1 MRNSLAVTPRCEV
14 LVYYLDTRYDMSYNI
29 VLGSAFL
36 NSYYAQFE
44 YNINTNVN
52 TMTLTLS

>member
-1 MRNSLAVTPRCEV
+1 
-14 LVYYLDTRYDMSYNI
+14 MSYNI